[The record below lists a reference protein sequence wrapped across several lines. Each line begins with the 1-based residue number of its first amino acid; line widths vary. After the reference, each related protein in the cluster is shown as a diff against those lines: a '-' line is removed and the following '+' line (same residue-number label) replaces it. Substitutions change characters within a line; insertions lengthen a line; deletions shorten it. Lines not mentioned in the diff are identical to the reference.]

1 MSQRIRFTG
10 NSRTYGIDIDGER
23 VLFSEIKIDP
33 SILSVSSEV
42 SLSGGNLVVEI
53 PETVSW
59 ELESDNDTCYLK
71 TKD

>member
-33 SILSVSSEV
+33 SILSVASEV